1 MADTPS
7 RLTRKIEGLKARH
20 AALKSEIEAEMRRP
34 MPDWQRLR
42 RLKSTR
48 LRVKDV
54 LHACRAARDA
64 ITLRAPRPVM
74 RDFAR
79 P

>member
-1 MADTPS
+1 MANTPS

-48 LRVKDV
+48 VRVKDV
-54 LHACRAARDA
+54 LQTCRTARDA
-64 ITLRAPRPVM
+64 MRLRAPRSGM
-74 RDFAR
+74 RGFAR